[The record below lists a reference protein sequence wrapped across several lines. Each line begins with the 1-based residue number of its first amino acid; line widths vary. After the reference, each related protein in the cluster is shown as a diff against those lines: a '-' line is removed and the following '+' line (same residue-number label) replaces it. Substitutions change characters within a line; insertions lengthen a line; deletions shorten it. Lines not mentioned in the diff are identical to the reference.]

1 MRYVVNDRIYL
12 RYVIRNNY
20 LLVNEMTSK
29 EREKKEERKKR
40 K

>member
-29 EREKKEERKKR
+29 EREKKVAKKR
-40 K
+40 RK